1 MCRLLWVTSILAGAL
16 LGLAAQST
24 TTTSTT
30 KKSTT
35 KKSTH
40 AVAAKGA
47 HPAAVVSKKSTS
59 THTRSTISKN
69 GKKAPARRVATRSRQ
84 MTPTPERYR
93 EIQQALS
100 AKGYLPAEQ
109 ANGKWDDSSMV
120 ALKRFQAD
128 QNLDASGKINSLS
141 LIALGLGP
149 KHETPS
155 KQPTAVPAAP

>member
-1 MCRLLWVTSILAGAL
+1 MAGRRLGKSSRLFVVVRLGTLREDMCRLLWVTSILAGAL

-69 GKKAPARRVATRSRQ
+69 GKKAPARRVATR
-84 MTPTPERYR
+84 
-93 EIQQALS
+93 
-100 AKGYLPAEQ
+100 
-109 ANGKWDDSSMV
+109 
-120 ALKRFQAD
+120 
-128 QNLDASGKINSLS
+128 
-141 LIALGLGP
+141 
-149 KHETPS
+149 
-155 KQPTAVPAAP
+155 